1 MRKHVE
7 KTGVLTRAEN
17 VRGPDAKIGDAY
29 TIFSDPFTEP
39 QNRDINKPD
48 SVVSA
53 LAH

>member
-1 MRKHVE
+1 MAASSLPPARV
-7 KTGVLTRAEN
+7 RAEN
-17 VRGPDAKIGDAY
+17 VRGPDEKIGDAY